1 MKHEIALMSPIH
13 ATGMAELDE
22 NYIVHRVWEASDPK
36 AFMASIASNIEVA
49 VTAGLRGM
57 KAWEMD
63 ALPRLKLLASFGVG
77 YDGIDVAA
85 ARQRGII
92 VTNTPDVLN
101 ECVADTTWTLIL
113 STVRRTAFN
122 DRYVRAGRWLSG
134 PAPLSDKVWGENL
147 GIIGL
152 GRIGR
157 AIARRAQ
164 GFGMQVGYHGRTA
177 QHDLAFQYFADPVE
191 LARWAKILVVACP
204 GGPETRNIVNE
215 QVLQALGRDSY
226 LINISRGSTVDE
238 AALIRALTDGTIGGA
253 GLDVFVDEPKVPE
266 VLCQL
271 DNVVLQ
277 PHVGSGTHATRAAMA
292 SMVTANVAAWFAGKP
307 LPSPIP
313 EHGIASPHQ
322 V

>member
-1 MKHEIALMSPIH
+1 MKKEIALMCPIH
-13 ATGMAELDE
+13 STGMTELHDK
-22 NYIVHRVWEASDPK
+22 YIVHRVWEAADSK
-36 AFMASIASNIEVA
+36 AFMASIAARVEVA
-49 VTAGLRGM
+49 VTGGLRGM

-63 ALPRLKLLASFGVG
+63 ALPGLKLLASFGVG
-77 YDGIDVAA
+77 YDGIDINA
-85 ARQRGII
+85 ARQRGIA
-92 VTNTPDVLN
+92 VTNTPEVLK

-122 DRYVRAGRWLSG
+122 DRFVRSGRWLSG

-157 AIARRAQ
+157 AIARRGT
-164 GFGMQVGYHGRTA
+164 GFGMQIAYHGRQPQPDTG
-177 QHDLAFQYFADPVE
+177 FQYFADPAE

-204 GGPETRNIVNE
+204 GGAATENIVNE
-215 QVLQALGRDSY
+215 RVLNALGADSY

-238 AALIRALTDGTIGGA
+238 AALIRALQEGRIAGA
-253 GLDVFVDEPKVPE
+253 GLDVFSDEPRVPE
-266 VLCQL
+266 ALMQM

-277 PHVGSGTHATRAAMA
+277 PHVGSSTHSTRAAMA
-292 SMVTANVAAWFAGKP
+292 KLVTDNVAAWFKGEP
-307 LPSPIP
+307 LLTP
-313 EHGIASPHQ
+313 

>member
-1 MKHEIALMSPIH
+1 MKPEIALISPIH
-13 ATGMAELDE
+13 ETGMAELHE
-22 NYIVHRVWEASDPK
+22 TYCVHRVWEASDPK
-36 AFMASIASNIEVA
+36 AHMASISDRIEVA
-49 VTAGLRGM
+49 VTSGLRGM

-77 YDGIDVAA
+77 YDGIDIAA
-85 ARQRGII
+85 AKARGII

-101 ECVADTTWTLIL
+101 ECVADTTWALIL

-157 AIARRAQ
+157 AIARRGT
-164 GFGMQVGYHGRTA
+164 GFGMQVGYYGRN
-177 QHDLAFQYFADPVE
+177 QQKDLPFHYFPDPVS
-191 LARWAKILVVACP
+191 LAAWAKILVVACP
-204 GGPETRNIVNE
+204 GGKETEKIVNDK
-215 QVLQALGRDSY
+215 VLRALGKESY

-238 AALIRALTDGTIGGA
+238 PALIRALQSGEIGGA
-253 GLDVFVDEPKVPE
+253 GLDVFVDEPRVPDE
-266 VLCQL
+266 LCQL

-277 PHVGSGTHATRAAMA
+277 PHVGSGTRATRAAMA
-292 SMVTANVAAWFAGKP
+292 RVVTDNVAAWFAGRP
-307 LPSPIP
+307 LLSP
-313 EHGIASPHQ
+313 
-322 V
+322 VK

>member
-1 MKHEIALMSPIH
+1 MKPEIALISPIH
-13 ATGMAELDE
+13 ATGMAELDD
-22 NYIVHRVWEASDPK
+22 NYTVHRIWQASDPK
-36 AFMASIASNIEVA
+36 QAMAQIADRVEVA
-49 VTAGLRGM
+49 VTSGLRGM

-77 YDGIDVAA
+77 YDGIDVQA
-85 ARQRGII
+85 ARQRNIT

-157 AIARRAQ
+157 AIARRAT
-164 GFGMQVGYHGRTA
+164 GFGMQIGYHGRRP
-177 QHDLAFQYFADPVE
+177 QQDVDFQYFADAAD

-204 GGPETRNIVNE
+204 GGPETEKIVDAR
-215 QVLQALGRDSY
+215 VLEALGPDSY

-238 AALIRALTDGTIGGA
+238 AALIAALQQNKIAGA
-253 GLDVFVDEPKVPE
+253 GLDVFVEEPRVPQ
-266 VLCQL
+266 VLMDMDQ
-271 DNVVLQ
+271 VVLQ

-292 SMVTANVAAWFAGKP
+292 KMVTDNVAAWFAKRP
-307 LPSPIP
+307 LLSPI
-313 EHGIASPHQ
+313 
-322 V
+322 

>member
-1 MKHEIALMSPIH
+1 MKPEIALISPIH
-13 ATGMAELDE
+13 STGMTELHE
-22 NYIVHRVWEASDPK
+22 RYTVHPVYEAPDPK
-36 AFMASIASNIEVA
+36 AFMATIADRIEVA
-49 VTAGLRGM
+49 VTSGLRGM

-63 ALPRLKLLASFGVG
+63 ALPRLKLIASFGVG
-77 YDGIDVAA
+77 YDGIEVDA
-85 ARQRGII
+85 ARQRNIT

-157 AIARRAQ
+157 AIARRGT
-164 GFGMQVGYHGRTA
+164 GFGMQIGYHGRRK
-177 QHDLAFQYFADPVE
+177 QDDVGFEYFADAAE

-204 GGPETRNIVNE
+204 GGPETEKIVDE
-215 QVLQALGRDSY
+215 RVLDALGSDSY

-238 AALIRALTDGTIGGA
+238 AALVHALQEGRIAGA
-253 GLDVFVDEPKVPE
+253 GLDVFVNEPRVPE
-266 VLCQL
+266 SLMQM

-292 SMVTANVAAWFAGKP
+292 KVVTDNVAAWFAHRP
-307 LPSPIP
+307 LLTP
-313 EHGIASPHQ
+313 